1 MTSTLILPEP
11 SLDDLLILLPVK
23 HLSTRG
29 VAVAVVAFLALAQ
42 AFAIKPPRE
51 QAPNFRA
58 KSMDGEQFSN
68 ASLKGKV
75 VLLQFWATWCKY
87 CRSDQP
93 VVDEITREFA
103 DRGLVVLAVSVNE
116 SKKTVKKYLEQS
128 PRASKII
135 LTEDT
140 NLAAFFEA
148 KSYPLYVLLDRDGM
162 IAGTQKG
169 SGGGDALRS
178 LLRKVDLE

>member
-1 MTSTLILPEP
+1 MTSTSILPEP
-11 SLDDLLILLPVK
+11 LLDDLVVLLPVK
-23 HLSTRG
+23 HTFSRG
-29 VAVAVVAFLALAQ
+29 VALVVITLVTLAQ

-51 QAPNFRA
+51 AAPPFRA
-58 KSMDGEQFSN
+58 KSMDGEKFSN
-68 ASLKGKV
+68 ESLKGKV

-103 DRGLVVLAVSVNE
+103 DRGLIVLAVSVNE
-116 SKKTVKKYLEQS
+116 SKKTVKKYLEQT
-128 PRASKII
+128 PRVPKIV

-162 IAGTQKG
+162 IAGTQRG
-169 SGGGDALRS
+169 SGGSDALRN
-178 LLRKVDLE
+178 LLSNVDLK

>member
-1 MTSTLILPEP
+1 
-11 SLDDLLILLPVK
+11 VK
-23 HLSTRG
+23 HLPARG
-29 VAVAVVAFLALAQ
+29 VTTVAIAFLALAA

-51 QAPNFRA
+51 QAPTFHA
-58 KSMDGEQFSN
+58 KSMDGEKFSN

-87 CRSDQP
+87 CRADQTE
-93 VVDEITREFA
+93 VDEITREFA

-116 SKKTVKKYLEQS
+116 SKKTVKKYLDQS
-128 PRASKII
+128 PRVPKII

-169 SGGGDALRS
+169 SSGGDALRS
-178 LLRKVDLE
+178 LLTNVDLK

>member
-1 MTSTLILPEP
+1 MLSAPRFGVLVPAGLIR
-11 SLDDLLILLPVK
+11 LLPVK
-23 HLSTRG
+23 HLSTRS
-29 VAVAVVAFLALAQ
+29 ATVVVIAFLALTQ

-51 QAPNFRA
+51 AAPPFRA
-58 KSMDGEQFSN
+58 KSMDGERFSN
-68 ASLKGKV
+68 ESLKGKV

-87 CRSDQP
+87 CRGDQP

-103 DRGLVVLAVSVNE
+103 DRGVVVLAVSVNE

-128 PRASKII
+128 PRAPKII

-162 IAGTQKG
+162 IAGTQRG
-169 SGGGDALRS
+169 SAGGDALRS

>member
-1 MTSTLILPEP
+1 MNHP
-11 SLDDLLILLPVK
+11 SA
-23 HLSTRG
+23 RG
-29 VAVAVVAFLALAQ
+29 AALVVIVLVAIAQ
-42 AFAIKPPRE
+42 AYAIKPPRE
-51 QAPNFRA
+51 QAPAFRA
-58 KSMDGEQFSN
+58 TSMDGEKFSN
-68 ASLKGKV
+68 ASLKGKI

-87 CRSDQP
+87 CRADQP
-93 VVDEITREFA
+93 VVDEIAREFA
-103 DRGLVVLAVSVNE
+103 GRGLIVLAVDVNE

-128 PRASKII
+128 PRGPKII

-148 KSYPLYVLLDRDGM
+148 KTYPLYVLLDRDGM

-169 SGGGDALRS
+169 AGGGDALRS

>member
-1 MTSTLILPEP
+1 M
-11 SLDDLLILLPVK
+11 K
-23 HLSTRG
+23 HLSTRSLAT
-29 VAVAVVAFLALAQ
+29 VVVALAAIAQ

-51 QAPNFRA
+51 QAPTFHA
-58 KSMDGEQFSN
+58 KSMDGEKFSN

-87 CRSDQP
+87 CRADQR
-93 VVDEITREFA
+93 VVDEIAREFA

-116 SKKTVKKYLEQS
+116 SKKTVKKYLDQS
-128 PRASKII
+128 PRAPKII

-148 KSYPLYVLLDRDGM
+148 KTYPLYVLLDREGM

-169 SGGGDALRS
+169 AGGGDALRS
-178 LLRKVDLE
+178 LLRKVELE

>member
-1 MTSTLILPEP
+1 LGKSDKIASSVRHLPAHR
-11 SLDDLLILLPVK
+11 LTV
-23 HLSTRG
+23 
-29 VAVAVVAFLALAQ
+29 VAIAFLALVQ

-51 QAPNFRA
+51 QAPVFHA
-58 KSMDGEQFSN
+58 KSMDGEKFSN

-87 CRSDQP
+87 CRGDQKE
-93 VVDEITREFA
+93 VDEITREFA

-116 SKKTVKKYLEQS
+116 SRKTVKKYLDQS
-128 PRASKII
+128 PRAPKIV

-169 SGGGDALRS
+169 SGSGDALRS
-178 LLRKVDLE
+178 LLGNVDLK

>member
-1 MTSTLILPEP
+1 MFRASYSIA
-11 SLDDLLILLPVK
+11 SVSSLLILLPVK
-23 HLSTRG
+23 HLTASGLTT
-29 VAVAVVAFLALAQ
+29 VVIAFLALAQ

-51 QAPNFRA
+51 QAPVFHA
-58 KSMDGEQFSN
+58 KSMDGEKFSN

-87 CRSDQP
+87 CRADQTE
-93 VVDEITREFA
+93 VDEITREFA
-103 DRGLVVLAVSVNE
+103 GRGLVVLAVSVNE

-128 PRASKII
+128 PRAPKII

-169 SGGGDALRS
+169 AGGGDALRS
-178 LLRKVDLE
+178 LLSNVDLK

>member
-1 MTSTLILPEP
+1 MQHASI
-11 SLDDLLILLPVK
+11 
-23 HLSTRG
+23 RN
-29 VAVAVVAFLALAQ
+29 VAIVVIAFLALVQ

-51 QAPNFRA
+51 AAPTFHA
-58 KSMDGEQFSN
+58 KSMDGEKFSN
-68 ASLKGKV
+68 ASLKGKI

-87 CRSDQP
+87 CRGDQP
-93 VVDEITREFA
+93 VVDEIAREFA
-103 DRGLVVLAVSVNE
+103 DRGLIVLAVDVNE
-116 SKKTVKKYLEQS
+116 SKKTVQKYLAQS
-128 PRASKII
+128 PRATKII

-148 KSYPLYVLLDRDGM
+148 RTYPLYVLLDRDGM

-169 SGGGDALRS
+169 AGGGDALRN